1 MVDMNSTDYSKRL
14 LVEEGKKVRLKDHY
28 TGPVGRPEK
37 DGSGKELEKNV
48 EKMFRLQH
56 LMYAEDKHAVLIVL
70 QGMDTAGKDSTIQHV
85 MRGLN
90 PQGCGVTS
98 FKAPTPEELDH
109 DFLWRVHAVVPRIGE
124 FGIFNRSHYE
134 DVVMP
139 RVHKT
144 ASKEVLEKRYR
155 QINEFE
161 EMLYENGTI
170 ILKFFLHISK
180 EEQKK
185 RLLERIND
193 PAKNWKMNPA
203 DLKERALWDKY
214 MEAYEE
220 AINKCSK
227 PHAPWYVIPSR
238 HKWLRNLAVSQI
250 IVDKLE
256 SLDMEYPKAG
266 YKEKDLVID

>member
-1 MVDMNSTDYSKRL
+1 MNSKDYSKRL
-14 LVEEGKKVRLKDHY
+14 LVDGGKKIRLDDHY
-28 TGPVGRPEK
+28 AGP
-37 DGSGKELEKNV
+37 DGAPDKGGSKKELENNV

-70 QGMDTAGKDSTIQHV
+70 QGMDTSGKDSTIQHV

-90 PQGCGVTS
+90 PQGCSVTS
-98 FKAPTPEELDH
+98 FKVPTPDELDH

-134 DVVMP
+134 DVIMP
-139 RVHKT
+139 GVHKT

-227 PHAPWYVIPSR
+227 PHAPWYVIPSE

-256 SLDMEYPKAG
+256 SLNMRYPKAG
-266 YKEKDLVID
+266 YKEKELVID

>member
-1 MVDMNSTDYSKRL
+1 MDSRDYSKRL
-14 LVEEGKKVRLKDHY
+14 LVTEGKKIRLKDNY
-28 TGPVGRPEK
+28 AGPNGRPEK
-37 DGSGKELEKNV
+37 DESKKELEKHI

-85 MRGLN
+85 MSGLN
-90 PQGCGVTS
+90 PQGCRVTS
-98 FKAPTPEELDH
+98 FKVPTPEELDH
-109 DFLWRVHAVVPRIGE
+109 DFLWRIHAAVPGIGE

-134 DVVMP
+134 DVIMP

-144 ASKEVLEKRYR
+144 LPSEIIEKRYK

-161 EMLYENGTI
+161 EMLSENGTT

-185 RLLERIND
+185 RLLERIKD

-203 DLKERALWDKY
+203 DLKERELWDKY

-220 AINKCSK
+220 TLNKCSK
-227 PHAPWYVIPSR
+227 QHAPWYVIPSE

-250 IVDKLE
+250 LVDKLE
-256 SLDMEYPKAG
+256 SLDMKYPKAKYG
-266 YKEKDLVID
+266 EKELLVE